1 MQTEARRP
9 EDRLITPGNMQALLG
24 RLRILSLLHNS
35 LTTVIFYSYDFR
47 TEVLPFYYAAR
58 RMVPAGVRALGS
70 AMLDAGFPHTRIVL
84 QQWSPNILP
93 TTARLNGRMPNIIL
107 ISSMSM
113 HFEACKRLLRDVTK
127 VQPAA
132 RPLVVVG
139 GPKFFYEPW
148 DAYGSPGDDWWA
160 PDLVVTGEEYVWLSV
175 LEVLLHFHRQN
186 GSIRDAFYRAREAGA
201 LNTIPGLLFGNRAI
215 AHGKIE
221 ELFSTGPQRLLGN
234 LDELPDPTGGYLLLE
249 PAGQH
254 RQLSMH
260 PMAETEVARHSSV
273 STIVMTYGC
282 KFRCNYCPIPAYNQ
296 YTNRAKSSERIA
308 EEMIRL
314 RQRFG
319 IRIFFGADDNFF
331 NDRSRALE
339 IAETLAK
346 VEINRVPLQ
355 NEIVWGTEATVH
367 DTYKLREYLG
377 VFRRAGMG
385 GLWLGIE
392 DMSAILVKKGQ
403 SPQKTQDVFK
413 ALRTN
418 GIVPNPMMMHFDS
431 QRLVSLNNSQGL
443 LNQIRILA
451 QNGAGSMQIL
461 MLSPSP
467 GSHDYENI
475 FNKKLVIQRI
485 GKKEV
490 QPFMTDGNYVIAS
503 EHGRP
508 WHKQINLL
516 LAYLAFYNP
525 ITCLSKIP
533 PVVKTALEFKNKL
546 DKGRP
551 WQNRLKVS
559 PELFSLKLDL
569 LTAQISIKETDLSEL
584 PVISK
589 WESTALQSTQLM
601 SSL

>member
-1 MQTEARRP
+1 
-9 EDRLITPGNMQALLG
+9 
-24 RLRILSLLHNS
+24 
-35 LTTVIFYSYDFR
+35 
-47 TEVLPFYYAAR
+47 
-58 RMVPAGVRALGS
+58 
-70 AMLDAGFPHTRIVL
+70 
-84 QQWSPNILP
+84 
-93 TTARLNGRMPNIIL
+93 
-107 ISSMSM
+107 
-113 HFEACKRLLRDVTK
+113 
-127 VQPAA
+127 
-132 RPLVVVG
+132 
-139 GPKFFYEPW
+139 
-148 DAYGSPGDDWWA
+148 
-160 PDLVVTGEEYVWLSV
+160 
-175 LEVLLHFHRQN
+175 
-186 GSIRDAFYRAREAGA
+186 
-201 LNTIPGLLFGNRAI
+201 
-215 AHGKIE
+215 
-221 ELFSTGPQRLLGN
+221 
-234 LDELPDPTGGYLLLE
+234 
-249 PAGQH
+249 
-254 RQLSMH
+254 
-260 PMAETEVARHSSV
+260 
-273 STIVMTYGC
+273 
-282 KFRCNYCPIPAYNQ
+282 
-296 YTNRAKSSERIA
+296 
-308 EEMIRL
+308 MIRL

-546 DKGRP
+546 DEGRDVYKRQTGGEAG
-551 WQNRLKVS
+551 WVM
-559 PELFSLKLDL
+559 SLENKQ
-569 LTAQISIKETDLSEL
+569 TWVPT
-584 PVISK
+584 V
-589 WESTALQSTQLM
+589 
-601 SSL
+601 